1 MQYAGFW
8 IRLAAYVIDYI
19 VVFVAQ
25 MIIYTIFGVSMF
37 GAASMDPEA
46 AGMFESTGSV
56 LAVLITSVG
65 GILYYVLMESS
76 AKQATLGK
84 MAVGL
89 IVTDD
94 NGGRMSFMRA
104 LGRFFA
110 KILSA
115 MILFI
120 GFIMIGFTERKQG
133 LHDIICSTL
142 VGKGKPGEV
151 GVDTDV
157 FA

>member
-142 VGKGKPGEV
+142 VVKGKPGEV